1 MIPKIYRKLEN
12 EFNFLLLVI
21 STHLKLYFNKQ
32 KTIYLFGC
40 PIHPNLGD
48 QAQTYCLENWIAINF
63 PDYKLVEFSWRISTP
78 RLLARLK
85 KTIKQDDLIF
95 GHSGYFFFE
104 PHRELP
110 VYRKVA
116 ELFPTNKFII
126 FPQTI
131 NLTDPKILERTSAVL
146 NSHQDLTLICRDEIS
161 YSNAKKQFA
170 DCKLLLYPDIVT
182 SLIGRFNFSGK
193 RSGVLFCLRNDMEA
207 YYQKHELNQLMDRF
221 RYLESIESMDTTI
234 AMSYWELKKN
244 RKSILENTFKR
255 FSSFKLVITDRYHGA
270 IFSLIGNTPVIVIS
284 SSDHKLSSGVKWFP
298 KSFVDYVNYAE
309 NLDEAYAIGEKIL
322 NNPPKKKLPSF
333 FEENYYS
340 KLKPELL

>member
-1 MIPKIYRKLEN
+1 MIPKIYRKLED
-12 EFNFLLLVI
+12 EINFLLLVI
-21 STHLKLYFNKQ
+21 STYLKLYFNKR

-48 QAQTYCLENWIAINF
+48 HAQTYCMEKWIAINF
-63 PDYKLVEFSWRISTP
+63 PDYRLVEFNWRISTP
-78 RLLARLK
+78 RLLTRLK
-85 KTIKQDDLIF
+85 KKIKQDDLIF

-116 ELFPTNKFII
+116 ELFPTHKFII

-131 NLTDPKILERTSAVL
+131 NLTNPEITERTSAAL
-146 NSHQDLTLICRDEIS
+146 NSHQNLTLICRDEIS

-182 SLIGRFNFSGK
+182 SLIGRFHFSGE
-193 RSGVLFCLRNDMEA
+193 RSGVLFCLRNDSEA
-207 YYQKHELNQLMDRF
+207 YYQKQELKRLIDRF
-221 RYLESIESMDTTI
+221 GHSEIVESMDTTI

-255 FSSFKLVITDRYHGA
+255 FSSFKLVITDRYHGT
-270 IFSLIGNTPVIVIS
+270 IFSLIAHTPVVVIS

-298 KSFVDYVNYAE
+298 KSFEGYVNYAE
-309 NLDEAYAIGEKIL
+309 NLDEAYTIGQKIL
-322 NNPPKKKLPSF
+322 SNPPKKRLPLF

-340 KLKPELL
+340 KLKSRLP